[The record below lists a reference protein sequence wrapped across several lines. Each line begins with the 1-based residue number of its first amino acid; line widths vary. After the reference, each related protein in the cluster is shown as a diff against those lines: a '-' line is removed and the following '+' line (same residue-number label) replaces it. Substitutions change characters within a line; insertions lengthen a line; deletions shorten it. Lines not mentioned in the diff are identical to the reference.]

1 MSVEKTQIDVVTNVL
16 GVAQLIRLRTEL
28 NYVAGSQE
36 SLMALNKIVM
46 QQRTLEIQQLDK
58 VLATKMIHLNLGAKE
73 KKDLVERQLYTEFL
87 TYTIEKQNEE
97 IKSQIL
103 LSMQQGTQFKDASL
117 SAQGMAFAEEMLAQA
132 TERTNRKLMLQSRQ
146 ILMVTMSIFG
156 FTMSLWQITNALQ
169 AVAGENEVLKEDF
182 KNIQAMVMG
191 ATGPLMLFNGILQLT
206 TLQMT
211 RLGAAMAIA
220 LPMSLAIATAYLAL
234 TANSRELRVVLGAL
248 TGALVA
254 LTIVKI
260 AHKIATMGE
269 TAATWAGIY
278 AKIVEIGVAS
288 LGTLLP
294 VVGAAAIGAAA
305 IYFSLPKEGAQTMP
319 GQVRKMRRDGD
330 IRAHDGEIVGR
341 PEEVYGTRGGG
352 GARPINIYIGGKKVA
367 TATAKDIETD
377 KYIGVN

>member
-1 MSVEKTQIDVVTNVL
+1 MPVEKTEITVDVNVL
-16 GVAQLIRLRTEL
+16 RAEQLTRLRNEL

-97 IKSQIL
+97 IKHQIL

-117 SAQGMAFAEEMLAQA
+117 STQGMAFAQEMLAQA
-132 TERTNRKLMLQSRQ
+132 TEKTNRKMMLQSRQ

-156 FTMSLWQITNALQ
+156 FTMSIWQITNALQ
-169 AVAGENEVLKEDF
+169 ALAGENEELKEDF
-182 KNIQAMVMG
+182 KNMQAFVMG

-206 TLQMT
+206 ALSVGN
-211 RLGAAMAIA
+211 LGKAMLFALPLSLAMA
-220 LPMSLAIATAYLAL
+220 TAWMAL
-234 TANSRELRVVLGAL
+234 TSNSRELRIVMGAL
-248 TGALVA
+248 TGVLLALA
-254 LTIVKI
+254 AMKAKAAFAAI
-260 AHKIATMGE
+260 AHAIAINVE
-269 TAATWAGIY
+269 TGATIAQMMVSSLTTL
-278 AKIVEIGVAS
+278 APVLIGA
-288 LGTLLP
+288 
-294 VVGAAAIGAAA
+294 VVGAALIA
-305 IYFSLPKEGAQTMP
+305 STLPQAQTMP
-319 GQVRKMRRDGD
+319 GQMRIKKGDGP
-330 IRAHDGEIVGR
+330 IYAHDEEVIGR
-341 PEEVYGTRGGG
+341 PQEMYGTRGGG

-367 TATAKDIETD
+367 QVTAKDIETD

>member
-1 MSVEKTQIDVVTNVL
+1 MSVEKTQIDIVAKVL
-16 GVAQLIRLRTEL
+16 GVAQLTRLRSEL
-28 NYVAGSQE
+28 NYVAGSQQ

-248 TGALVA
+248 TGVLVA
-254 LTIVKI
+254 LTVAKI
-260 AHKIATMGE
+260 AHKIATIGD
-269 TAATWAGIY
+269 TAATWANIY
-278 AKIVEIGVAS
+278 AKIVELS
-288 LGTLLP
+288 LSP
-294 VVGAAAIGAAA
+294 VGWVILAAGIAGAAMAWAA
-305 IYFSLPKEGAQTMP
+305 LPKEGAQTLP
-319 GQVRKMRRDGD
+319 GQARRMKRDGD
-330 IRAHDGEIVGR
+330 IAVHEGEIVGR

-367 TATAKDIETD
+367 TVTAKDIETD